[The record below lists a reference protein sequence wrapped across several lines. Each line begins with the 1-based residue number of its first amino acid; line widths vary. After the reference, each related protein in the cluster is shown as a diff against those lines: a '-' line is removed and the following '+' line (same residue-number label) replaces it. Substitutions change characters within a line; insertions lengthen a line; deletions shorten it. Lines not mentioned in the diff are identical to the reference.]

1 MDRDPSNSSPF
12 SGLRTDTPG
21 RVQYQTPTAVLTSKL
36 DEGTDFIVIARG
48 KQSEDPL
55 IWSTGD
61 QAQTE
66 ELYRRAAAVMVDAPQ
81 PVT

>member
-12 SGLRTDTPG
+12 SRLDTDTPG
-21 RVQYQTPTAVLTSKL
+21 RVQYETPTAVLANKFN
-36 DEGTDFIVIARG
+36 DGTDFIVIARG

-61 QAQTE
+61 REQTE
-66 ELYRRAAAVMVDAPQ
+66 ELYRRAATVMVDVPQ